1 MHRSLL
7 AAVAALAATAALA
20 LASVASASSVATQAK
35 TIKGVVGPGFTI
47 TVSKRSVKAG
57 KYTFT
62 IQDKSSSHNWHITG
76 PGVNR
81 KTTVAGTGTAT
92 WTLTLKKGTYT
103 IVCDPH
109 ASSMRTTLRVT

>member
-1 MHRSLL
+1 MRRSLL
-7 AAVAALAATAALA
+7 ATVTALAAMAALA
-20 LASVASASSVATQAK
+20 LATVGNASSGAAQAK

-47 TVSKRSVKAG
+47 TVNKRSVKAG

-62 IQDKSSSHNWHITG
+62 VQDKSSSHNWHITG

-81 KTTVAGTGTAT
+81 KTTVAGTGTVT